1 MKTNE
6 KILHLVKY
14 GLKATNLTKLN
25 ESQINDLYGKLAE
38 QVTKIPGKTQFKIG
52 TEGGNIP
59 PNTKGYDIKQ
69 NPDKT
74 VTAIPMGETEE
85 INEKSVSK
93 KQHGLMG
100 AAYSVEK
107 GDKELKDIPK
117 SYRGKVKKVVD
128 SMSKKQVKDF
138 AKTKTKGLPIEVS
151 EENKY
156 DLAGAMKQ
164 NFVNYYNVLAQKK
177 TAVPRIVGVGES
189 ELEKEITRLVERHLS
204 PKMTKKDFMNIIE
217 NNVIIPKESFEM
229 NEESDDEMGLP
240 SWLRWENITKK

>member
-6 KILHLVKY
+6 KILHLVRY

-25 ESQINDLYGKLAE
+25 ESQINSLYGRLVE
-38 QVTKIPGKTQFKIG
+38 QPTSGGVKKTTSYEISGVDPTKKYSVQPDPKK
-52 TEGGNIP
+52 
-59 PNTKGYDIKQ
+59 PNTVKL
-69 NPDKT
+69 NPVTEKT
-74 VTAIPMGETEE
+74 E
-85 INEKSVSK
+85 IDEKSVSK

-128 SMSKKQVKDF
+128 SMSKKQIKDF
-138 AKTKTKGLPIEVS
+138 AKTKTNGLPIEVS
-151 EENKY
+151 EENKL
-156 DLAGAMKQ
+156 DVSKAIQQ
-164 NFVNYYNVLAQKK
+164 NFANYYNVLAQKK
-177 TAVPRIVGVGES
+177 QAVPKIVSVGES

-217 NNVIIPKESFEM
+217 NNVISPKDSYEM
-229 NEESDDEMGLP
+229 NEEFDDEMGLP

>member
-1 MKTNE
+1 MKIND
-6 KILHLVKY
+6 KVLRLVKH

-25 ESQINDLYGKLAE
+25 ESQINSLYSRLVE
-38 QVTKIPGKTQFKIG
+38 QVTKIPGKTQYKIG

-59 PNTKGYDIKQ
+59 ANAKGYDIKQ
-69 NPDKT
+69 NNDKT

-107 GDKELKDIPK
+107 GDKEIKDIPK

-128 SMSKKQVKDF
+128 SMSKKQIKDF
-138 AKTKTKGLPIEVS
+138 AETKTKNLPKEVK
-151 EENKY
+151 EEEKY
-156 DLAGAMKQ
+156 DLTDAFQKHAA
-164 NFVNYYNVLAQKK
+164 NYLTKVADKS
-177 TAVPRIVGVGES
+177 VPRIGDIGES
-189 ELEKEITRLVERHLS
+189 QLEKEITRIVEKHLS

-217 NNVIIPKESFEM
+217 NNLIVARESDM
-229 NEESDDEMGLP
+229 NEESEDEMGLP